1 MSNASNPFNSVPKNF
16 ARAVDLSTLGKPAVA
31 APEAGV
37 AITQDNL
44 VNELLPLTHQ
54 IVAIIICWS
63 PRSPESVKLVELL
76 GELQKADVSPD
87 GQPRWILGT
96 VNVDAEAALAT
107 ALQVKAIPFALA
119 IIQEQMVPL
128 FETIPTPD
136 QVKLV
141 IQKVLTLAAERGV
154 GEAPDVSLAAAPA
167 EVAPEPEELE
177 AIAAI
182 EAGNFA
188 AAVAAYKKWIARAP
202 QEPIAKLGLAQAEL
216 LQRIDGVDVEGAIK
230 QADADTANLAAQLLA
245 ADAAIAMGD
254 YQGAFDRLI
263 RTVKLSAGDDKKA
276 AREHLLQLFNLVD
289 SNDPELGPVIVKAR
303 QQLASALY

>member
-1 MSNASNPFNSVPKNF
+1 MSNPSLPKNF

-31 APEAGV
+31 APQAGV
-37 AITQDNL
+37 VITQDNL

-76 GELQKADVSPD
+76 GDLQKADVSPD

-107 ALQVKAIPFALA
+107 ALQVKAVPFALA

-128 FETIPTPD
+128 FETIPTPE

-154 GEAPDVSLAAAPA
+154 GEAPAITQQAAPTEA
-167 EVAPEPEELE
+167 APEPEELE

-188 AAVAAYKKWIARAP
+188 GAVAAYKKWIARAP
-202 QEPIAKLGLAQAEL
+202 HVQMAQLGLAQAEL
-216 LQRIDGVDVEGAIK
+216 LLRIDGVDLEGAMK
-230 QADADTANLAAQLLA
+230 QADMSPSNLAAQMLA

-254 YQGAFDRLI
+254 YQGAFDRMI
-263 RTVKLSAGDDKKA
+263 RTVKSSVGDEKKA
-276 AREHLLQLFNLVD
+276 ARDHLLQLFNLVD
-289 SNDPELGPVIVKAR
+289 ANDPELGPVIVKAR